1 MRAEVCAPEANVAQ
15 LCNCGPVLVMD
26 ASRVVMDPLAEIE
39 AASSREYFLAARVVA
54 WDDLAIPEDLEL
66 WSVARRAEARA
77 RRRGVHSHVANGA
90 AWALQ
95 V

>member
-1 MRAEVCAPEANVAQ
+1 MRAMAAPEASVAQ
-15 LCNCGPVLVMD
+15 LCNCAPVLVLD

-39 AASSREYFLAARVVA
+39 AASSREHFLGARVGA
-54 WDDLAIPEDLEL
+54 WDDLAIPEGLEL
-66 WSVARRAEARA
+66 WSIARGAEARA